1 MAFFSKENKATVSP
15 LIKAV
20 LGKYGLKGSIS
31 IRNHSSLV
39 VTIKSGKLNFMEA
52 DRKIQERLCIRDG
65 HVLEIYNRDHL
76 SANQYHTAEGH
87 RKVKENTIADFYD
100 ELFTAMR
107 SAGWFDKSDSMS
119 DYFHT
124 AYYMDVNIGKWDKP
138 YILER

>member
-1 MAFFSKENKATVSP
+1 MAYFSKDDKAKVAP

-31 IRNHSSLV
+31 IRHDMSLV

-52 DRKIQERLCIRDG
+52 DRKIQERDCIRNG

-76 SANQYHTAEGH
+76 SANQYHSAEGH
-87 RKVKENTIADFYD
+87 RKVKENTIAAFYD
-100 ELFTAMR
+100 ELYAAMK
-107 SAGWFDKSDSMS
+107 SADWFDKSDSQT

-124 AYYMDVNIGKWDKP
+124 AYYMDVNIGKWNKP
-138 YILER
+138 YVLEA